1 MLIRNAIDLFALN
14 AKKNLLSILTA
25 AVGIFLA
32 FYLGVSLI
40 SQEHTYNTIN
50 AALDGKAERFGW
62 VSFDMEDEDL
72 CEDLIRELT
81 GRENV
86 YGATFSYTDTALGEL
101 YPELRQQY
109 QMLHPGESEITVRV
123 ASARFLRDCG
133 LRLEGDRSWD
143 DIIRLLSGNTT
154 ENVFLLPGAAYRY
167 IAPDLPSEAAAQNSE
182 RSSSAGYITAGMLA
196 DDQTILGEDFQYNL
210 GNDLQFTYSADTEII
225 LLCPDELFNSLFY
238 FDTGNGSVQSE
249 ISAVAAQKGIPYEEM
264 TVYTFSVYY
273 REFFRETEAISATL
287 KRTLAV
293 FLPALLLFIIILQLE
308 MFAEERKHLGIL
320 SICGFSTRYLM
331 GIELAKNMIAMLL
344 SIGLAGTALVLVLPR
359 HYDTE
364 ISTIIRV
371 AFAESVIPAVLVFT
385 AFIVAVQIIVIGICL
400 HRSSVIDS
408 IREDG

>member
-1 MLIRNAIDLFALN
+1 
-14 AKKNLLSILTA
+14 
-25 AVGIFLA
+25 
-32 FYLGVSLI
+32 
-40 SQEHTYNTIN
+40 
-50 AALDGKAERFGW
+50 
-62 VSFDMEDEDL
+62 
-72 CEDLIRELT
+72 
-81 GRENV
+81 
-86 YGATFSYTDTALGEL
+86 
-101 YPELRQQY
+101 
-109 QMLHPGESEITVRV
+109 
-123 ASARFLRDCG
+123 
-133 LRLEGDRSWD
+133 
-143 DIIRLLSGNTT
+143 
-154 ENVFLLPGAAYRY
+154 
-167 IAPDLPSEAAAQNSE
+167 
-182 RSSSAGYITAGMLA
+182 MLA

-238 FDTGNGSVQSE
+238 FDIGNGSVQSE